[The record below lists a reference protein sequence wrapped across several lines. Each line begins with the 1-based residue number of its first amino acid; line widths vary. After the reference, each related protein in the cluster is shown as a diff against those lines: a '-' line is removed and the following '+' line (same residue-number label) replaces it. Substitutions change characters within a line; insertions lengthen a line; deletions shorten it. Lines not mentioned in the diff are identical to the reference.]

1 MNTMDFVT
9 LKEAMKVRLDDALP
23 PYPSFFEGVRRAP
36 GRGVSLSPEQSET
49 ALKNA
54 LRYIPPHLH
63 QQLAPEFM
71 EELSTYGRIY
81 AYRYRPEGPIRG
93 KSIDEYRGRCL
104 EAKALQ
110 VMIDN
115 NLDFDVALYPYEL
128 VTYGE
133 SGQVFQNW
141 LQYRLVKKYLEILES
156 DQTLVIHSG
165 HPLGIFKSFPHTPR
179 VINTNG
185 LMVGTYDNFPDWEVA
200 ASMGVTNYGQ
210 MTAGG
215 WFFIGPQGIIH
226 GCFNMLLNAA
236 RKAQVGAQDD
246 LRGVLYVTAGI
257 GSISSAQGKAAQI
270 AGCVAIIAEVNNSM
284 IDLRLKKGWLD
295 FASDDLSLV
304 TDKALE
310 ALRKKEALV
319 VAYRGNTVDLLEYLI
334 RRDITPHILSDQTSC
349 HIPYSGGY
357 TPQGLSFDKGR
368 ECLANNRE
376 HFKNLVDESL
386 RRHWTC
392 FKTLTGRGAWF
403 LEYGNSIMEA
413 MYDAGVSEL
422 SRNGKDKKDGFV
434 FPDFIEAITGPELFD
449 RGYGPFRWVCL
460 SGKNED
466 LQKTDMAA
474 LECIDPSKTPQDR
487 DNFNWIRRAGE
498 NNLVIGTRAR
508 MLYQDASGRI
518 AISLRFNEMV
528 RRGEVGPI
536 MIGRDHHDTGGA
548 DCPTR
553 ETSNIRDGSNVTAD
567 MSAHCF
573 AGDAARGMTFVSL
586 HNGGGVGIGRSIHCG
601 FSLLLDG
608 SERVDE
614 IIRNAIQWDVMG
626 GVARRSWARNGNAM
640 HVAAE
645 HNLRSTDCITLPWI
659 AEDDLVKK
667 TVRSF
672 PTASKKVAE

>member
-284 IDLRLKKGWLD
+284 NRSETEERMAR
-295 FASDDLSLV
+295 F
-304 TDKALE
+304 
-310 ALRKKEALV
+310 R
-319 VAYRGNTVDLLEYLI
+319 I
-334 RRDITPHILSDQTSC
+334 RRSLSRHGQSARSSSEKRSSRRGVSRKHRGSSGISHTPRYHPP
-349 HIPYSGGY
+349 H
-357 TPQGLSFDKGR
+357 
-368 ECLANNRE
+368 
-376 HFKNLVDESL
+376 SL
-386 RRHWTC
+386 RPD
-392 FKTLTGRGAWF
+392 
-403 LEYGNSIMEA
+403 IMSYSVQRRLHPPRA
-413 MYDAGVSEL
+413 
-422 SRNGKDKKDGFV
+422 FV
-434 FPDFIEAITGPELFD
+434 
-449 RGYGPFRWVCL
+449 R
-460 SGKNED
+460 
-466 LQKTDMAA
+466 
-474 LECIDPSKTPQDR
+474 
-487 DNFNWIRRAGE
+487 
-498 NNLVIGTRAR
+498 
-508 MLYQDASGRI
+508 
-518 AISLRFNEMV
+518 
-528 RRGEVGPI
+528 
-536 MIGRDHHDTGGA
+536 
-548 DCPTR
+548 
-553 ETSNIRDGSNVTAD
+553 
-567 MSAHCF
+567 
-573 AGDAARGMTFVSL
+573 
-586 HNGGGVGIGRSIHCG
+586 
-601 FSLLLDG
+601 
-608 SERVDE
+608 
-614 IIRNAIQWDVMG
+614 
-626 GVARRSWARNGNAM
+626 
-640 HVAAE
+640 
-645 HNLRSTDCITLPWI
+645 
-659 AEDDLVKK
+659 
-667 TVRSF
+667 
-672 PTASKKVAE
+672 